1 MKPGR
6 IFDIIL
12 GISCVLN
19 GDLII
24 YTVILQQKIK
34 SLTIKEYSGEQQLQE
49 WRDKLL
55 DKVKEKIVLTEQS
68 ELKIKQSDDLVSK
81 FIYQQDDIKQLGQE
95 LFSIY
100 TTKVSALRV
109 QFPGLTDLDMLVLCL
124 LGIGMDNQEIA
135 TLLRMEKRTLY
146 RRRQLMAMR
155 IGISSMQLDEF
166 AINTI
171 SED

>member
-1 MKPGR
+1 MNVER

-12 GISCVLN
+12 GISCLLN
-19 GDLII
+19 GGLII

-34 SLTIKEYSGEQQLQE
+34 SIMMKNDSGEQQLQE

-81 FIYQQDDIKQLGQE
+81 FNIKQLGQE

-100 TTKVSALRV
+100 ATKVSALRV

-166 AINTI
+166 ARNTI
-171 SED
+171 SEA